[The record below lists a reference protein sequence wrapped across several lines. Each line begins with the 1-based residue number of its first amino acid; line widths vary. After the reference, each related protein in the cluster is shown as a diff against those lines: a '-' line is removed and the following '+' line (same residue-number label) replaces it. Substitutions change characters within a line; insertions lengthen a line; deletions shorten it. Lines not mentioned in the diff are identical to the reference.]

1 MINDPIKIDK
11 EFSKR
16 SFKNTFVY
24 EYCIDCALLTINDNF
39 SFICYA
45 LCLNDILRL
54 NMI

>member
-1 MINDPIKIDK
+1 MEINIFQSRFILLDI
-11 EFSKR
+11 S
-16 SFKNTFVY
+16 KNTFVY